1 MYFDSLTFA
10 GIGFF
15 VAALLLVVRFCIFGL
30 CGGPDQS
37 DQHDNSWDQCSG
49 SAAQ

>member
-1 MYFDSLTFA
+1 MYFDSLTFT

-15 VAALLLVVRFCIFGL
+15 VAALVLTVRFCVFGL
-30 CGGPDQS
+30 CGGPYQP
-37 DQHDNSWDQCSG
+37 DQHDDLRDQCSG